1 MSPSELQPD
10 LADPLGVSIVIVED
24 EGVVVCLQGEHDVA
38 TIDELGDVLA
48 RAIALDDRAVV
59 IDLSR
64 IEFMSAATVT
74 VIVRAKAF
82 LQSRDRS
89 LSIRTP
95 SECARRT
102 MVACGAADLLTRE
115 EPSLPAGTDDAT
127 ALASWVTVSRSDER
141 EASSEQET
149 EEVGPGGF
157 VTW

>member
-1 MSPSELQPD
+1 MTPSELQPEI
-10 LADPLGVSIVIVED
+10 ADPLGVSFVIVDD
-24 EGVVVCLQGEHDVA
+24 EGVVVCLQGEHDAA

-48 RAIALDDRAVV
+48 RAIALDDRSVV

-64 IEFMSAATVT
+64 VEFMSAATVT
-74 VIVRAKAF
+74 VIVRAQAF

-95 SECARRT
+95 SECARRM
-102 MVACGAADLLTRE
+102 MVACGAADLLTLE
-115 EPSLPAGTDDAT
+115 EPSLPTGTDDAT

-149 EEVGPGGF
+149 KRWAREGS
-157 VTW
+157 